1 MNLRISAT
9 YAVFIP
15 EKESES
21 DSFKWVTTASSASS
35 LHLLCH
41 TSTLLLLPTTWNSL
55 EVGIHSHVVHPVYL
69 VVMVHM
75 VHPLHLVYL
84 VHPVYLVN
92 LVYPLFGA
100 TSFSSDCDKFF
111 CRVSLWWTW
120 TWWVEHQPLV
130 ISSSNQDN
138 GHDDYHP
145 HDHDDDDHR
154 HNDDHYNHYD
164 HHDQEQLGKLSSA
177 VWVGRTTPSL
187 QSFR

>member
-1 MNLRISAT
+1 MSMNLRISAT

-75 VHPLHLVYL
+75 VHQLYRVYWVHPVYLVYL
-84 VHPVYLVN
+84 VHPVYRVYFVHTSSAYDVN
-92 LVYPLFGA
+92 GTSSVYGVFGA
-100 TSFSSDCDKFF
+100 TSISVDFDQFFSGCPCDELEPGGWNT
-111 CRVSLWWTW
+111 SHW
-120 TWWVEHQPLV
+120 
-130 ISSSNQDN
+130 
-138 GHDDYHP
+138 
-145 HDHDDDDHR
+145 
-154 HNDDHYNHYD
+154 
-164 HHDQEQLGKLSSA
+164 
-177 VWVGRTTPSL
+177 
-187 QSFR
+187 